1 MLTCAVSVGR
11 LKEAF
16 EADAD
21 VAAVGVAAVGVGD
34 AGVLARCRA
43 FIDVLRA
50 VAAFPS
56 RLAHARAVVLHTL
69 HALLD
74 VAGALLVAVHAPLAR
89 RTHWSKDN
97 Y

>member
-34 AGVLARCRA
+34 AGARCRA